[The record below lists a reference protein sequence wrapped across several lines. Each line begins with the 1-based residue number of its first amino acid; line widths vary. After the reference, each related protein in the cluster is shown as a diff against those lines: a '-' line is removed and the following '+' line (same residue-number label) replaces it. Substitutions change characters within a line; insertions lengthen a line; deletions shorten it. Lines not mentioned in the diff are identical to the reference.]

1 MAPTSPTSEARR
13 RRDGFTLIEMA
24 VALLV
29 VALVAALALPRLLPG
44 RDSHVIAYDIAALLR
59 ADREYAARQ
68 QRLVMTRID
77 VAGRQVVSGAST
89 ATVSVPANLSL
100 RLADGGDGIAFL
112 PDGRASDAV
121 VVLSEARQGYG
132 VRVNGLSGAVDI
144 VRTRP

>member
-1 MAPTSPTSEARR
+1 M
-13 RRDGFTLIEMA
+13 
-24 VALLV
+24 
-29 VALVAALALPRLLPG
+29 
-44 RDSHVIAYDIAALLR
+44 HVIGAAGIVLAIVGFFSGVAEERRESRPRVR
-59 ADREYAARQ
+59 AEE
-68 QRLVMTRID
+68 
-77 VAGRQVVSGAST
+77 

>member
-1 MAPTSPTSEARR
+1 MAPTSPTSESRR

-29 VALVAALALPRLLPG
+29 VALVAALALPRVLPG

-89 ATVSVPANLSL
+89 AT
-100 RLADGGDGIAFL
+100 
-112 PDGRASDAV
+112 
-121 VVLSEARQGYG
+121 
-132 VRVNGLSGAVDI
+132 
-144 VRTRP
+144 